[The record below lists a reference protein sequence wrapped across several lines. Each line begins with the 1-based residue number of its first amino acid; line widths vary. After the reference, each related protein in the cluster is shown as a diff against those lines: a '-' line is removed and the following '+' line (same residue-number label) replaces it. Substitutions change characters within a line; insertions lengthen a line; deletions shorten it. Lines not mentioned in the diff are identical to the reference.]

1 MSGRPWDNPEHDV
14 MGDMQAAVREAGE
27 MAYAPLVVV
36 ESPADTR
43 IPLQQAIDQVA
54 AQTGLP
60 HEAVEKLA
68 RRLLAGVPKPQIRPE
83 FLEQMTKYAQ
93 GVGRAPSAVQKTYGD
108 LSGVELASRRVAALS
123 VGRRVPDP
131 AKQPANPHDRRTI
144 RVLGKP
150 YHLAQTKTGLRL
162 QPGES
167 PWT

>member
-1 MSGRPWDNPEHDV
+1 MTGRPWDNPEHDV

-27 MAYAPLVVV
+27 MAYAP
-36 ESPADTR
+36 PAEQPANTR

-60 HEAVEKLA
+60 PEAVEKLA

-83 FLEQMTKYAQ
+83 FLEQMTEYVR
-93 GVGRAPSAVQKTYGD
+93 GVGRAASAVQKAYGD
-108 LSGVELASRRVAALS
+108 LSGVELASRRVAALNA
-123 VGRRVPDP
+123 GRRVPDP

-167 PWT
+167 PWN